1 MKKLV
6 TGLACL
12 LALAAVAPA
21 GATTAV
27 RLSNEGL
34 TGAAELILV
43 GRALESRAVW
53 VDRQLVTLVTVAVDE
68 TLKGVAGPTVT
79 VALPGGIDAQRRVP
93 VAVTWP
99 GAPTL
104 AAQEEVF
111 LFLVSGDEVPGAHM
125 VAGFSQGK
133 FSIALENGVKSVSR
147 DLSRVDL
154 VGPRGTARGTRTSA
168 PLARF
173 KEEIRSYLRSEK

>member
-1 MKKLV
+1 MSRL
-6 TGLACL
+6 TPGLACL
-12 LALAAVAPA
+12 LALALTVPA
-21 GATTAV
+21 SATTAA
-27 RLSNEGL
+27 RFSNEGL
-34 TGAAELILV
+34 TGSAELILL
-43 GRALESRAVW
+43 GRAEASRSVW
-53 VDRQLVTLVTVAVDE
+53 IDRQLVTLVTVSVSE

-79 VALPGGIDAQRRVP
+79 VALPGGVDAQRRFP

-104 AAQEEVF
+104 SSQEEVF
-111 LFLVSGDEVPGAHM
+111 LFLVSADEVPGAH
-125 VAGFSQGK
+125 VVVGFSQGK
-133 FSIALENGVKSVSR
+133 FSIVEENGVKSVSR

-173 KEEIRSYLRSEK
+173 KQEIRSYVRDRS